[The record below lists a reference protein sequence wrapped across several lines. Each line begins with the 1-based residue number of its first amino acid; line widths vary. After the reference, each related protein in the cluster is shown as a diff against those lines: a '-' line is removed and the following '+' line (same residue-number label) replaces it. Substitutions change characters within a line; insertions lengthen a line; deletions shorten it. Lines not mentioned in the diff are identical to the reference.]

1 MFFFFLRE
9 QQSAGWREKEI
20 EETWKS
26 GSVFLLLQDD
36 CSLVSWSPS
45 HTLIETPSQANSKL
59 HAGYHSMRYT
69 VRAVQHSAVCSL
81 RTQYTALSP
90 DGKNLPRRPQPLL
103 CGRAANVLH
112 VKEHFHVIHIHR
124 SLSWS
129 CPLGKFALSVVFSV
143 NLIPHC
149 CVSFSVS
156 SSA

>member
-1 MFFFFLRE
+1 MRE

-26 GSVFLLLQDD
+26 GSAFLLLQDG
-36 CSLVSWSPS
+36 CCLLSRSPPY
-45 HTLIETPSQANSKL
+45 TLTQTPSQANSKL
-59 HAGYHSMRYT
+59 QASYHSVRYT
-69 VRAVQHSAVCSL
+69 VCVVQHSAVCSL
-81 RTQYTALSP
+81 CTQYTALSA
-90 DGKNLPRRPQPLL
+90 DSKNLPRRPQPLL

-124 SLSWS
+124 SLSRS

-143 NLIPHC
+143 NPLPHC
-149 CVSFSVS
+149 CVFFRVC